1 MRTRKAIVID
11 SGDQTRILS
20 SLERVAETGDFVA
33 LRTRAFIYVLWDGAL
48 RPGMATAL
56 NIQDVVKD
64 PASSRIQ
71 VVDEAVLRP
80 SEATQYRP
88 RPFLLSPRS
97 RGAIA
102 DYLKAVR
109 SSGWLANAARLE
121 GPLWISTHHQGT
133 QQRMSQ
139 RTAMQAWHAFQQ
151 AVKGLSQEYQLDDV
165 VLTGRVEFMRKVKG
179 SRAAEV
185 LAEHAG
191 ISSQWAGHYSDH
203 FGSQSTT
210 ARDVARDV
218 ISQLGQKS
226 KRKQR

>member
-1 MRTRKAIVID
+1 LTWTFDDALVATTGEAI
-11 SGDQTRILS
+11 
-20 SLERVAETGDFVA
+20 ERAAETDDFVA
-33 LRTRAFIYVLWDGAL
+33 LRTRGFIYVLWDGAL
-48 RPGMATAL
+48 RPGMAIGL
-56 NIQDVVKD
+56 NMEDVVKD
-64 PASSRIQ
+64 PSGRIQ
-71 VVDEAVLRP
+71 IVEDATLRP

-109 SSGWLANAARLE
+109 SDGWLANGSRLE
-121 GPLWISTHHQGT
+121 GPLWISTHHHGT

-139 RTAMQAWHAFQQ
+139 RTAMQAWHTFQQ
-151 AVKGLSQEYQLDDV
+151 TVNGLSREYQLDDV
-165 VLTGRVEFMRKVKG
+165 VVTARVEFMRKVKG
-179 SRAAEV
+179 SRAAEI

-203 FGSQSTT
+203 LGSESGD

-226 KRKQR
+226 KRKQG